1 MCLWYCHY
9 CPWCE
14 SITPLTHPLPILC
27 NNPLCRRLTIR
38 FPAATQM
45 PINMLADEPCHASC
59 NSEYCGLLVRFAFC
73 GEADSTRAKCQQ
85 DPPPSP
91 SSSSL
96 TSSSSDDDDDADA
109 AAAKNNKTSNNSE
122 YNLDAATV
130 PATLV

>member
-1 MCLWYCHY
+1 
-9 CPWCE
+9 
-14 SITPLTHPLPILC
+14 
-27 NNPLCRRLTIR
+27 
-38 FPAATQM
+38 M

-96 TSSSSDDDDDADA
+96 TSSSDDDDDADA

-122 YNLDAATV
+122 YNLDTATV
-130 PATLV
+130 PVTLV